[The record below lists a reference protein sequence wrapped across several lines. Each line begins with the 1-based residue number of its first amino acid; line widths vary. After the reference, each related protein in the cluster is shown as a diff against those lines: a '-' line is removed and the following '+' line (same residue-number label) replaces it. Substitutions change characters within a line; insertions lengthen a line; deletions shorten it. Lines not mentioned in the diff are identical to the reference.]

1 MSEITAQPRQK
12 HFPRLSENVMPF
24 SKVRNNLADCIKRT
38 RATHMPIIIT
48 QNGCATSILADVKD
62 FEDFME
68 AQKLREDVRIAEAE
82 ADAGLGIP
90 HDQAVREMEALF
102 KTFPEKP

>member
-1 MSEITAQPRQK
+1 MSEI
-12 HFPRLSENVMPF
+12 
-24 SKVRNNLADCIKRT
+24 
-38 RATHMPIIIT
+38 
-48 QNGCATSILADVKD
+48 KD

-102 KTFPEKP
+102 KTFPEKNTGKVDTIKLREEACRKLGI

>member
-1 MSEITAQPRQK
+1 MSEI
-12 HFPRLSENVMPF
+12 
-24 SKVRNNLADCIKRT
+24 
-38 RATHMPIIIT
+38 
-48 QNGCATSILADVKD
+48 KD